1 MQSKLYYDLLEII
14 EKQEGMITK
23 QNDMISKLVNENV
36 EKENIIKVLTQE
48 EEFLY

>member
-1 MQSKLYYDLLEII
+1 MKSKLYYDLLEII
-14 EKQEGMITK
+14 DKQEEMIKK